1 MDNPQQDTNIY
12 EETLRYYQEEI
23 DQILKQ
29 EKAMAELTA
38 KDPEGSMYKKII
50 LVDEL
55 IYMVTLYLAKYQIA
69 VSFLGKM
76 KRCSMKRG
84 KPYIRSL

>member
-1 MDNPQQDTNIY
+1 MDSPQQDTNVY
-12 EETLRYYQEEI
+12 EEKLRYYQEEI

-50 LVDEL
+50 LESKTVFVNGPMGIFEESA
-55 IYMVTLYLAKYQIA
+55 TEAGTN
-69 VSFLGKM
+69 SRFLFK
-76 KRCSMKRG
+76 
-84 KPYIRSL
+84 